1 MAASDD
7 LTGAAE
13 LGGDWDLELN
23 VGTVETAALV
33 AENWHGTLLGDA
45 DGDGL
50 DHDVDLDDD
59 NDGILDSEE
68 GFRTFALESDFFPSA
83 PVAINGG
90 DSDNLQTGDVFIVPG
105 VGSNLDA
112 RIEFTEVNTDS
123 ATVNISDVGR
133 LTISDAGNNEV
144 NYVTYQ
150 ISLVESGSVTAGNLA
165 GTAVQAT
172 NVEVFIADIDARN
185 NSSFSDVGGIDTTS
199 GSTPVSTTVGA
210 ELSPFTFPAGS
221 GTGAF
226 DLFAL
231 TNFGTSDSTNTNPDF
246 GVIFGFDSFDSGTF
260 LHGTTGTGI
269 GQNRG
274 AVFSFS
280 GEVARDTDGDGIAD
294 HKDLDS
300 DNDGISDLIESGADP
315 SAVDTDGDGAYD
327 GAVDPVTGV
336 PVDANGGVDPVDS
349 DGDGVDDYRDLD
361 SDDDGIADAI
371 EAQPTAGYQ
380 TPSIGSDADDD
391 GVVDTFDSSTG
402 FGGDFSTPEDTDG
415 DGVADFLD
423 DDSDND
429 GVDDIVESGLTP
441 GADTVGD
448 GIADNVAPLSF
459 ADTDGIVTDPTTDL
473 DNEAGDTSEV
483 GFREVLVEADLVTV
497 KTLSSGNPTPDEGD
511 TVTFDI
517 TVRNDG
523 GDQATNVSLTDSL
536 PAGITFTGSTTTPG
550 TTYDQATGLFDIGT
564 LNVGQTATLTLTGT
578 VDVGQGGNTI
588 TNVTTAAMGD
598 QDDPSTVGDDLEE
611 AVTINDAADLVTVKT
626 LASGDANPAE
636 GDTVTFDITVRND
649 GGAQATNVS
658 LTDSL
663 PAGITFTGS
672 TTTAGTTYD
681 LSLIHI

>member
-1 MAASDD
+1 MLPTDNNGFFSKSFFESLEDRVLFDGVPDATFILPQADAQDAMPAQSQDISQPSLDGPRELILIDAGVQDREQLLAEILATKSESTFEIRLLDANSDGVQQISEILASSDSEYSAVHIISHGDEGEVRLGNSTLSADNLAEYADDLAGWADALTGDADLLFYGCDLAGNAEGEQFIESVSAITGADVAASDD

-68 GFRTFALESDFFPSA
+68 GFRTFTLESDSFPSA

-123 ATVNISDVGR
+123 ATVNISDAGR
-133 LTISDAGNNEV
+133 LTISGSGDNEL

-172 NVEVFIADIDARN
+172 NVEVFIADVDARN

-226 DLFAL
+226 DLVAL

-280 GEVARDTDGDGIAD
+280 GDAVRDTDGDGIFD

-441 GADTVGD
+441 GADNDGD
-448 GIADNVAPLSF
+448 GIADNIAPLSF

-473 DNEAGDTSEV
+473 DNEVGDTSEV
-483 GFREVLVEADLVTV
+483 G
-497 KTLSSGNPTPDEGD
+497 
-511 TVTFDI
+511 
-517 TVRNDG
+517 
-523 GDQATNVSLTDSL
+523 
-536 PAGITFTGSTTTPG
+536 
-550 TTYDQATGLFDIGT
+550 Y
-564 LNVGQTATLTLTGT
+564 
-578 VDVGQGGNTI
+578 
-588 TNVTTAAMGD
+588 
-598 QDDPSTVGDDLEE
+598 
-611 AVTINDAADLVTVKT
+611 
-626 LASGDANPAE
+626 
-636 GDTVTFDITVRND
+636 
-649 GGAQATNVS
+649 
-658 LTDSL
+658 
-663 PAGITFTGS
+663 
-672 TTTAGTTYD
+672 